1 MTHVLAAG
9 RRFPVGAVIFDKD
22 CTLID
27 SPRSWPELVESR
39 VRILVERHGVP
50 NDLWPVLCR
59 AIGYD
64 PATRQVVSPSPLA
77 TGPRLQAQVAM
88 ATVLFLHGRRWD
100 EALSSASASFDQAD
114 VELGLEACSAPYPGA
129 LELVKALADAGVP
142 MAVASNDSGD
152 RTRRILGQAGMAGFI
167 PVVVGGDEVGAVKPA
182 PDLALAACERLG
194 VPPANA
200 VVIGDSLADIE
211 MGEAAGVGATIGVM
225 TGMSSREELTKA
237 ADVVV
242 ASVADIAVVAD

>member
-1 MTHVLAAG
+1 MTRILAAG
-9 RRFPVGAVIFDKD
+9 RRFPAGAVIFDKD

-27 SPRSWPELVESR
+27 SPRSWPELVELR
-39 VRILVERHGVP
+39 ARILVERYGVP
-50 NDLWPVLCR
+50 PDLGPVLCR

-64 PATRQVVSPSPLA
+64 PDTRQVASPSPLA

-100 EALSSASASFDQAD
+100 EALASAIAAFDLAD
-114 VELGLEACSAPYPGA
+114 AQLGLGAFSTPYPGA
-129 LELVKALADAGVP
+129 MELVQALAEAGVP

-152 RTRRILGQAGMAGFI
+152 RTRSILAHAGMAPFI
-167 PVVVGGDEVGAVKPA
+167 RVVVGGDEVGAVKPA

-194 VPPANA
+194 AAPADA

-211 MGEAAGVGATIGVM
+211 MGEAAGVGVTIGVM
-225 TGMSSREELTKA
+225 TGMSSRSELALA

-242 ASVADIAVVAD
+242 DSVADITVVGE